1 MKTVFKVSIL
11 VLFFAFTTS
20 IYAQKSATVTPTS
33 ISSDKS
39 ISKNAPKFAIEAAYV
54 NQIRNGSK
62 VSPTYFNGGRIGA
75 TANYS
80 LKNNVSLLTGVLYSV
95 VYSDKRQGYPNSQF
109 VKYYTLG
116 HFIDIPLQAI
126 YNLPLSKTLKMF
138 AFAGLN
144 INIGLSQKQDITSSQ
159 TYLATDPLYV
169 ASKTIDFY
177 KESVLNRL
185 NLQIGVGGGIQWKH
199 YQLKSGYDFGIN
211 NLNKLN
217 TGNQYQKGWYVTFS
231 YEF

>member
-1 MKTVFKVSIL
+1 MKTVFKVSFL
-11 VLFFAFTTS
+11 VLFFAFPFS
-20 IYAQKSATVTPTS
+20 NFAQKSTNATPTS

-39 ISKNAPKFAIEAAYV
+39 YPKFSIEAGYV
-54 NQIRNGSK
+54 NQIRYGSK

-75 TANYS
+75 TANYN

-95 VYSDKRQGYPNSQF
+95 VYSDKRQGYPDSKF
-109 VKYYTLG
+109 VNYYTLG

-126 YNLPLSKTLKMF
+126 YNLPLSKTLKLF
-138 AFAGLN
+138 AFAGPN
-144 INIGLSQKQDITSSQ
+144 VNIGLYQKQNITSTQ

-169 ASKTIDFY
+169 QSKPIDFY
-177 KESVLNRL
+177 KESILNRL
-185 NLQIGVGGGIQWKH
+185 NLQIGVGGGVQWKN

-211 NLNKLN
+211 NLNKLD
-217 TGNQYQKGWYVTFS
+217 TGNQYQKGYYVTFS